1 MKYISKFLFI
11 SVFFIVIYSCE
22 KDKKQ
27 DISKFIELRDQIK
40 NEYAPD
46 KRVALFNIIISSFDG
61 TILLK
66 GESDQPKAVA
76 ELKQKLSDQNVK
88 FIDSIVMLPNASVGE
103 TKYAVVN
110 NSVANIRS
118 QSKHSGELATQ
129 ALLGMGLKVLKIKGS
144 FYLVQTPDA
153 YISWV
158 DHGGVQLMN
167 DKDYIAWT
175 TSPKVIFTKPWG
187 YSYQEKNVDSRKVS
201 DLVLGAQIKYLSE
214 EGNFYKVAYPDGRIA
229 FVKKSESDLYDH
241 WIKKVKP
248 SGELIEAYALDFM
261 GTPYLWGGTS
271 AKGMDCSGLTKT
283 VYFMNGFIIPRDASQ
298 QINAGKNVD
307 PDLKFENLQKGD
319 LMFFGKKATDSTKQR
334 VTHVGI
340 WLGNDRG
347 EFIHESMQVRLS
359 SINPDSEYYDKSNT
373 KRYLGSRRY
382 LGEKD
387 KLITNLKT
395 DKVLTEIKQ

>member
-1 MKYISKFLFI
+1 MKNSIKSFLVILSFI
-11 SVFFIVIYSCE
+11 MFFSCE
-22 KDKKQ
+22 KSEKQ
-27 DISKFIELRDQIK
+27 DISSLIAIK
-40 NEYAPD
+40 DSVKKEFAPD
-46 KRVALFNIIISSFDG
+46 KRVAIFDISLSPSNG
-61 TILLK
+61 AIVLK
-66 GESDQPKAVA
+66 GESDQPQAVA
-76 ELKQKLSDQNVK
+76 TLKEKISGQNIKLL
-88 FIDSIVMLPNASVGE
+88 DSIVMLPDTSVGK

-118 QSKHSGELATQ
+118 QSRHSGELATQ
-129 ALLGMGLKVLKIKGS
+129 ALLGMGLKVLKIKGA

-167 DKDYIAWT
+167 EKDYIVWNLA
-175 TSPKVIFTKPWG
+175 PKVIFMKPWG
-187 YSYQEKNVDSRKVS
+187 YSYKDRSSDSRKVS
-201 DLVLGAQIKYLSE
+201 DLVLGAQLKFLAK
-214 EGNFYKVAYPDGRIA
+214 EGNFFKVAYPDGRIA
-229 FVKKSESDLYDH
+229 FVKKSESELYNR
-241 WIKKVKP
+241 WIKEVKP
-248 SGELIEAYALDFM
+248 SGELIEKYALEFM

-271 AKGMDCSGLTKT
+271 SKGMDCSGLTKT
-283 VYFMNGFIIPRDASQ
+283 VYLMNGFIIPRDASQ

-340 WLGNDRG
+340 WLGNDKG
-347 EFIHESMQVRLS
+347 EFIHESRQVRMS
-359 SINPDSEYYDKSNT
+359 SINPDSDYYDESNT

-395 DKVLTEIKQ
+395 DKILTEIKQ

>member
-1 MKYISKFLFI
+1 MKNNLK
-11 SVFFIVIYSCE
+11 VFFLLLLITMTFSCE
-22 KDKKQ
+22 KDQKQ
-27 DISKFIELRDQIK
+27 DISKFIELRDHIK

-46 KRVALFNIIISSFDG
+46 KRVALFNIEISPVDG
-61 TILLK
+61 AILLK

-76 ELKQKLSDQNVK
+76 ELKQKLSDQKVK
-88 FIDSIVMLPNASVGE
+88 FVDSVVMLPDASVGE
-103 TKYAVVN
+103 TKFAVVN

-118 QSKHSGELATQ
+118 QSRHSGELATQ
-129 ALLGMGLKVLKIKGS
+129 ALLGMGLKVLKIKGA

-167 DKDYIAWT
+167 EKEYIAWNLA
-175 TSPKVIFTKPWG
+175 PKVIFTKSWG
-187 YSYQEKNVDSRKVS
+187 YSYKNKSIDARKVS
-201 DLVLGAQIKYLSE
+201 DLVLGAQVKYLSD
-214 EGNFYKVAYPDGRIA
+214 EGKFYKVKYPDGRIA
-229 FVKKSESDLYDH
+229 FVKKSESDLYNQ
-241 WIKKVKP
+241 WIKSVKP
-248 SGELIEAYALDFM
+248 SGELIEKYALDFM

-283 VYFMNGFIIPRDASQ
+283 AYLMNGFIIPRDASQ

-340 WLGNDRG
+340 WLGNGKG
-347 EFIHESMQVRLS
+347 EFIHESKQVRLS
-359 SINPDSEYYDKSNT
+359 SIHPESDYYDEGNT

>member
-11 SVFFIVIYSCE
+11 SIFFIVIYSCNKE
-22 KDKKQ
+22 PKS
-27 DISKFIELRDQIK
+27 DISSLIDLRDSIEK
-40 NEYAPD
+40 EYAPD
-46 KRVALFNIIISSFDG
+46 KRVALFNIIISSVDG

-66 GESDQPKAVA
+66 GDSDQPKAVA
-76 ELKQKLSDQNVK
+76 ELKKQIANQKMNI
-88 FIDSIVMLPNASVGE
+88 IDSIVILPNASVGE

-118 QSKHSGELATQ
+118 QSRHSGELATQ
-129 ALLGMGLKVLKIKGS
+129 ALLGMGLKVLKIKGA

-167 DKDYIAWT
+167 EKEYIAWNT
-175 TSPKVIFTKPWG
+175 ATKIIFTNTWG
-187 YSYQEKNVDSRKVS
+187 YSYINKNTDSQKVS
-201 DLVLGAQIKYLSE
+201 DLVLGAQIKYLSDD
-214 EGNFYKVAYPDGRIA
+214 GDFYKVEYPDGRTA
-229 FVKKSESDLYDH
+229 FVKKSESDLYDN
-241 WIKKVKP
+241 WIKNVKP
-248 SGELIEAYALDFM
+248 SGELIEKYALDFM

-271 AKGMDCSGLTKT
+271 IKGMDCSGLTKT
-283 VYFMNGFIIPRDASQ
+283 AYLMNGFIIPRDASQ
-298 QINAGKNVD
+298 QINAGLNVD
-307 PDLKFENLQKGD
+307 PTLKFENLQKGD
-319 LMFFGKKATDSTKQR
+319 LVFFGKRATDSTKQR

-340 WLGNDRG
+340 WLGNGKG
-347 EFIHESMQVRLS
+347 EFIHESRQVRMS
-359 SINPDSEYYDKSNT
+359 SIDPQSDYYDESNT

-387 KLITNLKT
+387 PLITNLKT

>member
-1 MKYISKFLFI
+1 MKYISKFLLI
-11 SVFFIVIYSCE
+11 SVFFIVIYSCNKE
-22 KDKKQ
+22 PKS
-27 DISKFIELRDQIK
+27 DISSLIDLRDSIEK
-40 NEYAPD
+40 EYAPD
-46 KRVALFNIIISSFDG
+46 KRVALFNIIVSSVDG

-66 GESDQPKAVA
+66 GDSDQPKAVA

-118 QSKHSGELATQ
+118 QSRHSGELATQ
-129 ALLGMGLKVLKIKGS
+129 ALLGMGLKVLKIKGA
-144 FYLVQTPDA
+144 FCLVQTPDA

-167 DKDYIAWT
+167 EKEYLEWNNV
-175 TSPKVIFTKPWG
+175 PKIIFTKTWG
-187 YSYQEKNVDSRKVS
+187 YSYKDKNQDARKVS
-201 DLVLGAQIKYLSE
+201 DLVLGAQIKYLSDD
-214 EGNFYKVAYPDGRIA
+214 GDFYKVAYPDGRIA

-248 SGELIEAYALDFM
+248 SGELIEKYALDFM

-271 AKGMDCSGLTKT
+271 TKGMDCSGLTKT
-283 VYFMNGFIIPRDASQ
+283 VYLMNGFIIPRDASQ
-298 QINAGKNVD
+298 QINAGLNID
-307 PDLKFENLQKGD
+307 PTLKFENLQKGD
-319 LMFFGKKATDSTKQR
+319 LMFFGKKATDSTRQR
-334 VTHVGI
+334 TTHVGI
-340 WLGNDRG
+340 WLGNGKGD
-347 EFIHESMQVRLS
+347 FIHESMQVRLS
-359 SINPDSEYYDKSNT
+359 SIDPNSEYYDKSNT
-373 KRYLGSRRY
+373 KHYLGSRRY

-387 KLITNLKT
+387 AMITNLKT